1 MSCSD
6 RISQQLTEADAR
18 RDSNPFKILMNVWGR
33 HVGSSDQCNSGKHR
47 SGSSCSFQFC
57 NVFNVSSVGCRKR
70 EKLPSEVLTSKEIW
84 KVDLNLAR
92 GDETIV

>member
-33 HVGSSDQCNSGKHR
+33 HVGSSDQHR